1 MRGRLVSKPT
11 SSEEKS
17 ACVNSKN
24 GHFELERF
32 GEIIGR

>member
-1 MRGRLVSKPT
+1 MRGWLVSKPT

-24 GHFELERF
+24 GHFDLKRF